1 MVDRLEEL
9 LALMEA
15 EDEEEREN
23 GLEVQWTKPSA
34 RAAPEAGEERDPPEP
49 EAEDRQ
55 GPLAGPELG
64 PGEGRGAGAAAQDGA
79 GGRRMLAEE
88 LDAATLALRPA
99 TGAVERLAAGW
110 NAPDGAGPAVVRR
123 ETGSAL
129 EELYR
134 RTAQAASP
142 AALALPV
149 EQAGR
154 VPPAEEPGRSAA
166 LAVDELD
173 RAVRRDS
180 RRYDGGMSI
189 Y

>member
-15 EDEEEREN
+15 EDEEERED
-23 GLEVQWTKPSA
+23 GLEIQWAKPSA
-34 RAAPEAGEERDPPEP
+34 RTAPEAGEEQGPPEP

-55 GPLAGPELG
+55 SPPPGPELW
-64 PGEGRGAGAAAQDGA
+64 PGAAREAGAAAPQDGA
-79 GGRRMLAEE
+79 LERRALAEE
-88 LDAATLALRPA
+88 LEGAVWVQRPA
-99 TGAVERLAAGW
+99 AEAAGRLE
-110 NAPDGAGPAVVRR
+110 AAARTGGPEIPRQEAGS
-123 ETGSAL
+123 GL

-142 AALALPV
+142 AAALALPV

-154 VPPAEEPGRSAA
+154 IPPAEEPGRSAA

>member
-9 LALMEA
+9 LTLLEA
-15 EDEEEREN
+15 EDEEERED
-23 GLEVQWTKPSA
+23 GLEIRWAGSPA
-34 RAAPEAGEERDPPEP
+34 RPAPEAGKAPDPEDEAGFSGGGPETEVFRDRGPGPAQAGGPERDGAEERAG
-49 EAEDRQ
+49 EALRELTAAAQAAQRQ
-55 GPLAGPELG
+55 E
-64 PGEGRGAGAAAQDGA
+64 GEGRDAGRADS
-79 GGRRMLAEE
+79 L
-88 LDAATLALRPA
+88 P
-99 TGAVERLAAGW
+99 RL
-110 NAPDGAGPAVVRR
+110 RR
-123 ETGSAL
+123 EAGSGL

-134 RTAQAASP
+134 RTARAVSP

-154 VPPAEEPGRSAA
+154 VWPAEEPGRSAA

-189 Y
+189 F

>member
-15 EDEEEREN
+15 EDEEERED
-23 GLEVQWTKPSA
+23 GLEIQWAKPSA

-49 EAEDRQ
+49 EAGDRQ
-55 GPLAGPELG
+55 SPPPGPELW
-64 PGEGRGAGAAAQDGA
+64 PGAAREAAAAPRDGA
-79 GGRRMLAEE
+79 LERRVLAEE
-88 LDAATLALRPA
+88 LEGAVLALRPA
-99 TGAVERLAAGW
+99 AEAAGRLET
-110 NAPDGAGPAVVRR
+110 AGQDGGGPEIPLQEAGS
-123 ETGSAL
+123 GL

-142 AALALPV
+142 AAALALPV

-154 VPPAEEPGRSAA
+154 IPPAEEPGRSAA